1 MILIATELSR
11 VPVERDRSCDLSVSL
26 VLELENRGTVFH
38 GLVKKVER
46 QSISGFIRIKS
57 GAIEVECALDLR
69 PIVDTSGQPFS
80 NPFGSAPP
88 ESDFPLVQLGSAVT
102 GTTIARNAKT
112 PYTQQF
118 NISVQLE
125 PLHNTI
131 LQIA

>member
-1 MILIATELSR
+1 
-11 VPVERDRSCDLSVSL
+11 
-26 VLELENRGTVFH
+26 VFH

-57 GAIEVECALDLR
+57 GAIEVECALDLP